1 VQPHIPGIFHIVAPT
16 RVITKLIGILE
27 TAVLIHVFGDEF
39 RYVMWVDFHNIP
51 HRKKGC

>member
-1 VQPHIPGIFHIVAPT
+1 MPGIFHIIAPT
-16 RVITKLIGILE
+16 RVNRAVTKPIGILE
-27 TAVLIHVFGDEF
+27 TAVLIHIFGNEF